1 MAISSR
7 EQLIEYCLRKL
18 GWPVVKIN
26 IDPDQLSERIDD
38 ALQFFQ
44 EFHYDGL
51 VKTYLKHEITA
62 ADISNRFLTVP
73 PWVFSVSKV
82 IPLINALNG
91 PGTSSFFD
99 LQYQIRMSDLFNLT
113 STQIMYYDIAM
124 KHLSM
129 LEYELNPYPIANYSR
144 YENKLEINLDW
155 GTINPGQ
162 FLIIEVLRTL
172 DPAQASAL
180 WNDRF
185 LKEYATALIKRQWA
199 TNLKKYSGV
208 QLLGGI
214 SLDGN
219 AMYAEAQQEVKDIE
233 NEIQNRFELP
243 VDMVIA

>member
-1 MAISSR
+1 
-7 EQLIEYCLRKL
+7 
-18 GWPVVKIN
+18 
-26 IDPDQLSERIDD
+26 
-38 ALQFFQ
+38 
-44 EFHYDGL
+44 
-51 VKTYLKHEITA
+51 
-62 ADISNRFLTVP
+62 
-73 PWVFSVSKV
+73 
-82 IPLINALNG
+82 
-91 PGTSSFFD
+91 
-99 LQYQIRMSDLFNLT
+99 
-113 STQIMYYDIAM
+113 
-124 KHLSM
+124 M